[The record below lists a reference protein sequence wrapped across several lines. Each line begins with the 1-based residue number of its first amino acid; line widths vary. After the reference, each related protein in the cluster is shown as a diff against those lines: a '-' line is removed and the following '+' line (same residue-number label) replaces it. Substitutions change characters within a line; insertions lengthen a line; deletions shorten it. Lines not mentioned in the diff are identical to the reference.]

1 MAAEYG
7 VMEDP
12 SQPTRKAGWY
22 NDMRTVV
29 QTTFPLLQA
38 VIAWSTVNVKEGNT
52 YNWNVDSSTNSLTAW
67 RNMGLDPYFRP
78 PH

>member
-1 MAAEYG
+1 
-7 VMEDP
+7 MEDP